1 MGRNEMKFKS
11 TRQMRRILLIMQFAL
26 ILVLVGCGSQNSPL
40 QVKAKVPTQSVR
52 MPTYENIE
60 SWYAQW
66 DKKTLILGMSED
78 SSGTEAESLL
88 KAKDVFARSLMNQ
101 TRVQSFVSGTSVVSL
116 NTLQL
121 ALSGILQPERIA
133 LNSDALFSDV
143 HSSLDAGNAVDSSGR
158 RLVVHFLTIS
168 NIRSA
173 LLKIADLGVQHAAQ
187 LHEDLDRVSGIKE
200 LLRGFEQTSPIEW
213 VEPNLIGYLPPIPR
227 TSQLH
232 NQLENGLGLAP
243 EFKFNTSI
251 VAVLKRMRADSAFS
265 FVERSKQTLP
275 AVNVAILDTG
285 VDSSHPELKDQMF
298 LNPAEKFD
306 GADNDNNCY
315 VDDVHG
321 IDATFEC
328 GRDSGPSP
336 KPGHA
341 DLGGA
346 GKSCPRLRPDDELSA
361 NCGHGSHVAGIVAAK
376 HGGDL
381 STMGICP
388 SCRILSIRV
397 AERCVQPDTSKS
409 GECIRPPTQGDPLI
423 SYEVDGGIADTSQ
436 IRALTYLYN
445 LRAPDDPGR
454 LLVNVVNLSLGKYF
468 ASRTMS
474 YIIRNLQRKN
484 IVVVAAAGNDG
495 TETPSYP
502 AAYESVVA
510 VCATSEDYAQGAYG
524 RAPFSNFGDWVD
536 ICAPGT
542 DIVSTVP
549 GKTSDGGGLFIDK
562 SGTSQ
567 ATPFVAGAIGYLLS
581 FSGNTKSAAQLIET
595 VKSAADSESL
605 YNASYNR
612 VPGSDER
619 LYRACYTDTSFCD
632 NLLGAGFLD
641 LDAAVQSKKQSK
653 TNFNFLSNQP
663 GGCIVGSLAFIRASG
678 GHLIYG
684 FGSVPALL
692 GVFWMMLRVVRI
704 LDRKRFWK
712 DEK

>member
-1 MGRNEMKFKS
+1 MHSIARF
-11 TRQMRRILLIMQFAL
+11 LIGVFVLSA
-26 ILVLVGCGSQNSPL
+26 LVLHGCGGSNSNLNIKTKISPQN
-40 QVKAKVPTQSVR
+40 VRVPSH
-52 MPTYENIE
+52 ENVDE
-60 SWYAQW
+60 WYRYW
-66 DKKTLILGMSED
+66 DKKNFIVGVSEASDVVQDKALERASSAIARALIVGLGGRSFFSE
-78 SSGTEAESLL
+78 S
-88 KAKDVFARSLMNQ
+88 Q
-101 TRVQSFVSGTSVVSL
+101 
-116 NTLQL
+116 
-121 ALSGILQPERIA
+121 
-133 LNSDALFSDV
+133 LNSAVGEAAARFHLERQSLRSDDQDSLQSVEGEEPLLSDSGKSRLGFYFLNISDV
-143 HSSLDAGNAVDSSGR
+143 
-158 RLVVHFLTIS
+158 
-168 NIRSA
+168 RSA
-173 LLKIADLGVQHAAQ
+173 YLGLAELGFDAARFALQDLTQPVG
-187 LHEDLDRVSGIKE
+187 LSR
-200 LLRGFEQTSPIEW
+200 LLRSVSQTWPVEW
-213 VEPNLIGYLPPIPR
+213 VEPNLVGFLKPNAR
-227 TSQLH
+227 GLDSGS
-232 NQLENGLGLAP
+232 GLGLAP
-243 EFKFNTSI
+243 EFKYNTSI
-251 VAVLKRMRADSAFS
+251 VAVLKRIRADSAFS
-265 FVERSKQTLP
+265 FVEKSKQSLP

-298 LNPAEKFD
+298 VNPGDRAD
-306 GADNDNNCY
+306 GLDNDGNCF

-328 GRDSGPSP
+328 GRDTGVDP

-346 GKSCPRLRPDDELSA
+346 GNACPRLRASDELSA

-388 SCRILSIRV
+388 SCKILSIRV
-397 AERCVQPDTSKS
+397 AERCLQPDTSKAE
-409 GECIRPPTQGDPLI
+409 ECVRPTSKIDPLT
-423 SYEVDGGIADTSQ
+423 SYEVDGGISDTSQ

-445 LRAPDDPGR
+445 LRAPDNPSR

-502 AAYESVVA
+502 AAYDSVVA

-581 FSGNTKSAAQLIET
+581 FNGNSKSAAQIIEMI
-595 VKSAADSESL
+595 KSGADSESL
-605 YNASYNR
+605 YNAPYNR
-612 VPGSDER
+612 VPGTDER

-641 LDAAVQSKKQSK
+641 LDGAIQAKRQSK
-653 TNFNFLSNQP
+653 TNFNFQTNQP
-663 GGCIVGSLAFIRASG
+663 GGCIVGSVAFVERAG
-678 GHLIYG
+678 GRISYAL
-684 FGSVPALL
+684 GSAPGLLLL
-692 GVFWMMLRVVRI
+692 GFFALNAWRMI
-704 LDRKRFWK
+704 NQRKRRSR
-712 DEK
+712 

>member
-1 MGRNEMKFKS
+1 
-11 TRQMRRILLIMQFAL
+11 MRYYSRYFRHSLSVLGTLLAFAAA
-26 ILVLVGCGSQNSPL
+26 GCGTQISPL
-40 QVKAKVPTQSVR
+40 AIKAKIPHHQVNLPTSANVER
-52 MPTYENIE
+52 
-60 SWYAQW
+60 WYRQW
-66 DKKTLILGMSED
+66 DKKTFIAGISED
-78 SSGTEAESLL
+78 PEVSAAESMQDAK
-88 KAKDVFARSLMNQ
+88 KAVARSLMNL
-101 TRVQSFVSGTSVVSL
+101 TGAHRLRPNLELNEVVANL
-116 NTLQL
+116 ANLIQPEQL
-121 ALSGILQPERIA
+121 ILLDDAVFSENQLSGSNQPVTGSARERR
-133 LNSDALFSDV
+133 LSVYFLKTSDV
-143 HSSLDAGNAVDSSGR
+143 
-158 RLVVHFLTIS
+158 
-168 NIRSA
+168 RSA
-173 LLKIADLGVQHAAQ
+173 LRYLVDAGALQAGFLLQNLEQLAGVKILMDGL
-187 LHEDLDRVSGIKE
+187 S
-200 LLRGFEQTSPIEW
+200 QTLPVEW
-213 VEPNLIGYLPPIPR
+213 VEPNLVGFLPLTKGKAAR
-227 TSQLH
+227 
-232 NQLENGLGLAP
+232 ENGVEGGLGLAP

-251 VAVLKRMRADSAFS
+251 VSVLKRMRADSAFS
-265 FVERSKQTLP
+265 YVERVRQSLP
-275 AVNVAILDTG
+275 SVTVAILDTG
-285 VDSSHPELKDQMF
+285 VDSSHPELKDHMF
-298 LNPAEKFD
+298 VNPAEKFD
-306 GADNDNNCY
+306 GADNDNNCFI
-315 VDDVHG
+315 DDVHG

-328 GRDSGPSP
+328 GRDTGPDP

-346 GKSCPRLRPDDELSA
+346 GKSCPRIRPDDELSA
-361 NCGHGSHVAGIVAAK
+361 NCGHGSHVAGLVAAK

-388 SCRILSIRV
+388 SCRILSVRV
-397 AERCVQPDTSKS
+397 AERCQQPETSQAEECVRPS
-409 GECIRPPTQGDPLI
+409 GSIDPLR

-445 LRAPDDPGR
+445 LRAPGDRGR
-454 LLVNVVNLSLGKYF
+454 LLVNIVNLSLGKYF

-581 FSGNTKSAAQLIET
+581 FSGNTKSAVELVET
-595 VKSAADSESL
+595 LKNAADSESL
-605 YNASYNR
+605 YNSANNR
-612 VPGSDER
+612 VPGTDER

-641 LDAAVQSKKQSK
+641 LDAAVQYRKQSK

-663 GGCIVGSLAFIRASG
+663 GGCIVGSAAFVAASG
-678 GHLIYG
+678 GQFVNG
-684 FGSVPALL
+684 FASMPAML
-692 GVFWMMLRVVRI
+692 VFFWLALRLAGAMQRHSRKS
-704 LDRKRFWK
+704 DR
-712 DEK
+712 

>member
-1 MGRNEMKFKS
+1 MFMS
-11 TRQMRRILLIMQFAL
+11 RRYRRGIAAAAILLLLQFL
-26 ILVLVGCGSQNSPL
+26 SGCGPQDSPL
-40 QVKAKVPTQSVR
+40 QLRTKISPDAVKLPTSA
-52 MPTYENIE
+52 NID
-60 SWYAQW
+60 SWYRSW
-66 DKKTLILGMSED
+66 DKKTLIAGISENK
-78 SSGTEAESLL
+78 SLTAQAAMQNARL
-88 KAKDVFARSLMNQ
+88 VFARSLMNL
-101 TRVQSFVSGTSVVSL
+101 TGGFRSVPVLKSDELQAGVARLFNPEQLTLL
-116 NTLQL
+116 N
-121 ALSGILQPERIA
+121 
-133 LNSDALFSDV
+133 DAVFSDNEL
-143 HSSLDAGNAVDSSGR
+143 SIAKPQSGDAQVNR
-158 RLVVHFLTIS
+158 RLAVYFMKTSDV
-168 NIRSA
+168 RSA
-173 LLKIADLGVQHAAQ
+173 LQYLLDSGVRQAGRFLNSLETYSGVQSLMQ
-187 LHEDLDRVSGIKE
+187 SLS
-200 LLRGFEQTSPIEW
+200 QTESVEW
-213 VEPNLIGYLPPIPR
+213 VEPNLVGYLPPQNEKR
-227 TSQLH
+227 AREYQS
-232 NQLENGLGLAP
+232 EGSLGLAP

-251 VAVLKRMRADSAFS
+251 VSVLKRMRADSAFS
-265 FVERSKQTLP
+265 FVERSRQSLP
-275 AVNVAILDTG
+275 AVTVAILDTG
-285 VDSSHPELKDQMF
+285 VDSSHPELKDFMF
-298 LNPAEKFD
+298 VNPAERAD
-306 GADNDNNCY
+306 GADNDNNCFI
-315 VDDVHG
+315 DDIHG

-328 GRDSGPSP
+328 GRDTGPDP
-336 KPGHA
+336 KPGHS

-346 GKSCPRLRPDDELSA
+346 GKSCPRIRPDDELSA
-361 NCGHGSHVAGIVAAK
+361 NCGHGSHVAGLVAAK

-397 AERCVQPDTSKS
+397 AERCQQPETSQAE
-409 GECIRPPTQGDPLI
+409 ECVRPEGPLDPLK

-445 LRAPDDPGR
+445 LRAPDDRGR
-454 LLVNVVNLSLGKYF
+454 LLVNIVNLSLGKYF

-581 FSGNTKSAAQLIET
+581 YSGNTKSAVELVET
-595 VKSAADSESL
+595 LKSAADSESL
-605 YNASYNR
+605 YNAVNNR
-612 VPGSDER
+612 VAGTDER

-641 LDAAVQSKKQSK
+641 LDAAIHSKKQSK

-663 GGCIVGSLAFIRASG
+663 GGCIVGSVAFVSASG
-678 GHLIYG
+678 GQFANGL
-684 FGSVPALL
+684 GSMPVVLMFFWLALKL
-692 GVFWMMLRVVRI
+692 FSATGRRTG
-704 LDRKRFWK
+704 KNAK
-712 DEK
+712 